1 RRLSSRSSTVRRA
14 RRRATSPNPTRPHT
28 ETRAPASGPAFP
40 RRALPPALSRLSGSQ
55 LVFLG
60 HVSLQPTRSE
70 THLPGLNRHTEGDL
84 GAARS
89 LERLHLVLD
98 QPHEAVE
105 RHDLVA
111 GLAAGVHQRRPQLL
125 DLVDLAHRIGDGRD
139 VHDLWH
145 RRFVAAGT
153 GRIGRSP
160 VERPGTPLL
169 TGAQSPVPEVGE
181 RRIAGLERLELE
193 AIDRRGVEALAVPPA
208 YQAFDARPRLP
219 RRPRQAP
226 GKE

>member
-1 RRLSSRSSTVRRA
+1 
-14 RRRATSPNPTRPHT
+14 
-28 ETRAPASGPAFP
+28 
-40 RRALPPALSRLSGSQ
+40 
-55 LVFLG
+55 
-60 HVSLQPTRSE
+60 
-70 THLPGLNRHTEGDL
+70 
-84 GAARS
+84 
-89 LERLHLVLD
+89 
-98 QPHEAVE
+98 
-105 RHDLVA
+105 
-111 GLAAGVHQRRPQLL
+111 
-125 DLVDLAHRIGDGRD
+125 LAHRIGDGRD

-226 GKE
+226 GKELVVFGLEPLQLSCELRKAPPGFLGSVRHGIKKLGRGGL